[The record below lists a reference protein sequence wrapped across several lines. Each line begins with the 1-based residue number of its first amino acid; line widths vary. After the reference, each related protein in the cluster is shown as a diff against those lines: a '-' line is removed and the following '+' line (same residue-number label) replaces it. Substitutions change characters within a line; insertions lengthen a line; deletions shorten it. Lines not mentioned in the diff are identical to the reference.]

1 MSSRTCQRNG
11 KQSHNIW
18 WGNVNVERK
27 LWKGQPCAGFCPYD
41 IRECEMGYGQPTAM
55 ISLSSVLELT
65 WDDLVAID
73 SLDVFCNVVTLG
85 FLEGKLPNRIL
96 YAQDN
101 PKGDSKAAMAA
112 LKAFIDRQRKIA
124 Q

>member
-1 MSSRTCQRNG
+1 
-11 KQSHNIW
+11 
-18 WGNVNVERK
+18 
-27 LWKGQPCAGFCPYD
+27 
-41 IRECEMGYGQPTAM
+41 MGYGQPTAM